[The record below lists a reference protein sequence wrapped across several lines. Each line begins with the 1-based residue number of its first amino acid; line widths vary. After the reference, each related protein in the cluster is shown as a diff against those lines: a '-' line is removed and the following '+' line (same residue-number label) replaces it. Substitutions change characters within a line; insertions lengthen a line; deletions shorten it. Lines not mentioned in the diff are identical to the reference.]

1 MKTITTNLI
10 VLLMPALFLFVG
22 CDDNSTGSN
31 TPESGTISG
40 TVTFTPVDAGTT
52 FPVAITDTVRISI
65 HNNWYPT
72 GAPYSIKV
80 ITIDDLD
87 DNNQYNYTF
96 HNVAFDTY
104 RAIAVDIANGIPG
117 YHIWGVYGATA
128 QTGFMDA
135 DSIIVSVDNHN
146 HTDLNITASY

>member
-1 MKTITTNLI
+1 MKTTTTNPI
-10 VLLMPALFLFVG
+10 VLLLSTLFLFVS

-40 TVTFTPVDAGTT
+40 TVTFTPAVAGNT

-80 ITIDDLD
+80 ITIDELD

-96 HNVAFDTY
+96 DNVAFDTY
-104 RAIAVDIANGIPG
+104 RAVAVDLANDIPG
-117 YHIWGVYGATA
+117 YHIWGVYGATVA
-128 QTGFMDA
+128 TGFMDA
-135 DSIIVSVDNHN
+135 DSIIVSVDNYN
-146 HTDLNITASY
+146 YTVNITASY